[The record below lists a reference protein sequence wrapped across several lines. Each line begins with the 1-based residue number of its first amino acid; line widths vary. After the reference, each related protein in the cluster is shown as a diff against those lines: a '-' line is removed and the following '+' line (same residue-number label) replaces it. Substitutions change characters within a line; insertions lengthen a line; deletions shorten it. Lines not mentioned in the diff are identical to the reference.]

1 MTQDTEMDSMNR
13 QLPIDTTDERMPDA
27 APVVIRLAEECERE
41 ALEAIQRRASLSNPG
56 DRDALLAHPDAID
69 LPAGFISA
77 GRVFVAQRGKRNLG
91 FAVVLPR
98 PDGEAELDGLFVEPD
113 AWCRGVGRLLVDY
126 AAGYAR
132 SLGARILHV
141 TGNTHAQ
148 GFYAKLG
155 FVVVGEG
162 QTRFGPAPL
171 MQRPLS

>member
-1 MTQDTEMDSMNR
+1 MTRRLPVETADR
-13 QLPIDTTDERMPDA
+13 QMPDA
-27 APVVIRLAEECERE
+27 APVVIRLAEERERE

-77 GRVFVAQRGKRNLG
+77 GQVFVAQQGERTLG

-98 PDGEAELDGLFVEPD
+98 PDDDAELDGLFVEPD
-113 AWCRGVGRLLVDY
+113 AWRQGVGRLLVEH
-126 AAGYAR
+126 AADRAR
-132 SLGARILHV
+132 SLGARFLHV
-141 TGNTHAQ
+141 TGNSHAA

-155 FVVVGEG
+155 FVVVGET
-162 QTRFGPAPL
+162 QTRFAPAPL